1 MRAYRRV
8 FTSMLGCLFL
18 IGFGLNAFAEIDNQ
32 NRYPYPVPLGVSGGN
47 IQDISRAYCCGG
59 TLGALVQDAN
69 RYYIISNNH
78 VLARTNKGEI
88 GENIIQPGLIDQLP
102 ACSQDI
108 NDKVATLT
116 RFIPIS
122 FKKGTNTVDAAIAEI
137 VQEAVDPTGFILN
150 IGSVSTTTLSAFVGL
165 AVKKSGRTTGFTKGS
180 VAAVDVTVDVAYDK
194 QCGVGTQIARFVNQM
209 LITPGY
215 FSAGG
220 DSGSLI
226 VEDVGVNP
234 RPVGLLFAGSS
245 TYTLANPIDMV
256 LESLCVAMVGS
267 ETFPDPNLCVSNDG
281 GGGKKGGGPPPGKGP
296 KSKNIPFG
304 LEIASKVKA
313 RHEER
318 LLGIHGVV
326 GTGLSYDD
334 VGQAVIETYLE
345 RLVPE
350 TMRQVPDNIEGIP
363 VRIVETGLFLA
374 R

>member
-1 MRAYRRV
+1 
-8 FTSMLGCLFL
+8 MLGCLFL